1 MKKKYFINA
10 NIIDP
15 HNSLNEMGGLIID
28 ENGKIE
34 AIGKKV
40 NTNNIPTRE
49 KIINLNGKYIFP
61 GLVDMRVFVGEPG
74 YEYKENFRTL
84 SEAALSGGVTSV
96 VTMPNTNP
104 VIDNVSIVDF
114 LRLRGK
120 DKSKINIF
128 PTAALTIGTVGENMT
143 EFGLL
148 QSKGII
154 GFTDGVKTIQNP
166 RIMNRIMNSAS
177 DLKSLII
184 QHAEDAELSKDGM
197 INDGIIATKLGLQ
210 GIPISA
216 ELLIIERDLTLL
228 EYNNCRYHI
237 SQISSANSVDIIRE
251 RKSKIDFSCGVS
263 INNLS
268 LNENDIGDFKTFLK
282 LSPPL
287 RTETDRNALV
297 QGLNDETIEI
307 LVNQSLLQA
316 EMGCDVLAP
325 SDMMDGRIGK
335 IRKALD
341 KNKYQSVQI
350 LSYAAKYASS
360 FYGPFRDAV
369 GSKGALKGDKKT
381 YQMDYRNS
389 DESLR
394 EVALDIKEGADMV
407 MVKPGMPY
415 LDIIRSIKD
424 KFKLP
429 VLAYQVSG
437 EYSLIENAIR
447 KKMINKDAVYES
459 LVAFKRAGANAIVSY
474 YADRLDKI
482 I

>member
-10 NIIDP
+10 NIVDP
-15 HNSLNEMGGLIID
+15 HNSLNEIGGIIIG

-34 AIGKKV
+34 AVGKKV
-40 NTNNIPTRE
+40 NTNNIPSRE
-49 KIINLNGKYIFP
+49 KVIDLNGKYIFP
-61 GLVDMRVFVGEPG
+61 GIVDMRVFVGEPG

-114 LRLRGK
+114 LKRRGR
-120 DKSKINIF
+120 DKSKINIY
-128 PTAALTIGTVGENMT
+128 PTAALTVKAEGKNMT

-148 QSKGII
+148 QGKGII

-237 SQISSANSVDIIRE
+237 SQISSANSLDIIRE
-251 RKSKIDFSCGVS
+251 RKNKVKFSCGVS

-297 QGLNDETIEI
+297 QGLNDETIDVIVSDHKPEDEENKRLTFAQAETGASGIETLLPLSLELYHNGSVELETIIKALTSKPAEI
-307 LVNQSLLQA
+307 LKINKGSL
-316 EMGCDVLAP
+316 
-325 SDMMDGRIGK
+325 SIGNDADFCIVDINK
-335 IRKALD
+335 PWVVRKEKLISKS
-341 KNKYQSVQI
+341 KNTPI
-350 LSYAAKYASS
+350 E
-360 FYGPFRDAV
+360 
-369 GSKGALKGDKKT
+369 DKKLQGKVIST
-381 YQMDYRNS
+381 FVNG
-389 DESLR
+389 EEL
-394 EVALDIKEGADMV
+394 
-407 MVKPGMPY
+407 
-415 LDIIRSIKD
+415 
-424 KFKLP
+424 FK
-429 VLAYQVSG
+429 S
-437 EYSLIENAIR
+437 
-447 KKMINKDAVYES
+447 K
-459 LVAFKRAGANAIVSY
+459 
-474 YADRLDKI
+474 
-482 I
+482 

>member
-15 HNSLNEMGGLIID
+15 YNSLNETGGLIID

-34 AIGKKV
+34 GVGKKV
-40 NTNNIPTRE
+40 NTNNIPSRE
-49 KIINLNGKYIFP
+49 KVIDLKGKHIFP

-74 YEYKENFRTL
+74 FEYKENFRTL

-114 LRLRGK
+114 LRRRGR

-128 PTAALTIGTVGENMT
+128 PTAALTVNTEGENMT

-148 QSKGII
+148 QGKGII
-154 GFTDGVKTIQNP
+154 GFTDGIKTIQNP

-177 DLKSLII
+177 DLNSLII

-210 GIPISA
+210 GIPVSA
-216 ELLIIERDLTLL
+216 ELLILERDLTLL

-237 SQISSANSVDIIRE
+237 SQISSVSSVEIIRE
-251 RKSKIDFSCGVS
+251 RKKKVNFSCGVS

-287 RTETDRNALV
+287 RTEDDRNALV
-297 QGLNDETIEI
+297 QGLVDETIDVIVSDHKPEDEENKR
-307 LVNQSLLQA
+307 LTFAQA
-316 EMGCDVLAP
+316 ETGASGIETLLPLSLELYHNGSVTLET
-325 SDMMDGRIGK
+325 I
-335 IRKALD
+335 IKALTSSPAKILKINKGNLSIGND
-341 KNKYQSVQI
+341 ADFCIVDINKPWVVRKEKLISKSKNTPI
-350 LSYAAKYASS
+350 E
-360 FYGPFRDAV
+360 
-369 GSKGALKGDKKT
+369 DKKL
-381 YQMDYRNS
+381 QG
-389 DESLR
+389 
-394 EVALDIKEGADMV
+394 KV
-407 MVKPGMPY
+407 MNTFVNGEE
-415 LDIIRSIKD
+415 L
-424 KFKLP
+424 FK
-429 VLAYQVSG
+429 A
-437 EYSLIENAIR
+437 E
-447 KKMINKDAVYES
+447 
-459 LVAFKRAGANAIVSY
+459 
-474 YADRLDKI
+474 
-482 I
+482 